1 METLLKTL
9 ADNWEQQA
17 QEFRIKEIKG
27 IEKQDLAMQYVN
39 AISADRL
46 EECAQQ
52 LRKLILTNQAHENH
66 LEMVKNLINNK

>member
-1 METLLKTL
+1 METLIKTL
-9 ADNWEQQA
+9 ADSWEKQA
-17 QEFRIKEIKG
+17 QEFRIKEIEG
-27 IEKQDLAMQYVN
+27 IQKRDLAKQYVN
-39 AISADRL
+39 GISADRL